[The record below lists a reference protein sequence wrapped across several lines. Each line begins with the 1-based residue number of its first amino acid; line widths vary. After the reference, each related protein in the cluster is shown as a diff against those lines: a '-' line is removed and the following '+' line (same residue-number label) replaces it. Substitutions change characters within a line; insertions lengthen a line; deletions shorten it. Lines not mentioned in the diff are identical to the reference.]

1 MIQLSVLILNYKVP
15 YYLMHCLSSVT
26 AATKDLE
33 AEIIVVDNNSEDQ
46 SSAWVKE
53 YFPQVILV
61 ENKVNSGFSKGNNL
75 GFEHVKG
82 KYVCLLN
89 PDTYVGNH
97 TFKNVYAFAETKQ
110 DVGAIGVK
118 LIDGCDR
125 IFNEVKRALPTPK
138 VALEKIF
145 QINNN
150 YYSALS
156 ENITGKVDVLV
167 GAFMWMHRE
176 RYEEIGKL
184 DEDYFMYGE
193 DIDLSYKFLKAGYQ
207 NYYLG
212 SESIIHYKGESTTRD
227 KVYRQRFYGAMQIF
241 YEKHFNKGKAVQFL
255 VQQGLK
261 LASLKD
267 ALIKKSNNEQVQK
280 EYVSC
285 LLVTN
290 KTSALKERL
299 EEILHHQFNCISV
312 KEVLKETISDS
323 YIVFD
328 AEYIAADDIKM
339 VMEKQKNKRN
349 CFRIKPRNFNFILGS
364 DQSTSKGEVKD
375 L

>member
-1 MIQLSVLILNYKVP
+1 
-15 YYLMHCLSSVT
+15 
-26 AATKDLE
+26 
-33 AEIIVVDNNSEDQ
+33 
-46 SSAWVKE
+46 
-53 YFPQVILV
+53 
-61 ENKVNSGFSKGNNL
+61 
-75 GFEHVKG
+75 
-82 KYVCLLN
+82 
-89 PDTYVGNH
+89 
-97 TFKNVYAFAETKQ
+97 
-110 DVGAIGVK
+110 
-118 LIDGCDR
+118 
-125 IFNEVKRALPTPK
+125 
-138 VALEKIF
+138 
-145 QINNN
+145 
-150 YYSALS
+150 
-156 ENITGKVDVLV
+156 
-167 GAFMWMHRE
+167 
-176 RYEEIGKL
+176 
-184 DEDYFMYGE
+184 
-193 DIDLSYKFLKAGYQ
+193 
-207 NYYLG
+207 
-212 SESIIHYKGESTTRD
+212 